1 MASAP
6 SPPSSGAGGSSS
18 SVTVASFR
26 SQLSQLSSGSGG
38 TGGVAHRDL
47 GDRYRS
53 VLESILQILGEDELV
68 EGIKVFIEAIV
79 NENVSLVISRQ
90 LLTEVGNHLSKM
102 QDAVA
107 KAVAH
112 YTLEIVQPRYL
123 KTLHLNIWAM
133 RPREYFIH

>member
-123 KTLHLNIWAM
+123 NTLHLNFWAM